1 MRMVHIIIK
10 KGARL
15 ELLLFLMTNDY
26 AKREAIA
33 AASTS

>member
-1 MRMVHIIIK
+1 MRMVRIIIK

-26 AKREAIA
+26 PKRPAMMD
-33 AASTS
+33 ASTS